1 MIYDPK
7 SKYSWSQHADPL
19 AEHEFHQF
27 LRHSSRVRNMTI
39 STNTY
44 IHLLAALP
52 IETCM
57 FPGLVSLSWMVQRTN
72 TGDLRFF
79 LSPTLRRCCI
89 SELHSDLHHI
99 GTQCAALEEFNVPGD
114 SDIAQL
120 SETVRSCKVL
130 RRLHCAPL
138 DSTAWMH
145 LSTTPTLLEVKIL
158 ASRNIRCPL
167 DNLDFATFLNL
178 TTLSFRAMEVAAV
191 LALIHHFEFPSLKE
205 FEMYARVLPWAE
217 AEQLFRALSRCKASQ
232 TLEHINISSGNGTQE
247 HSGDS
252 LTAVRQFL
260 CFKQLRTLRISAHY
274 SIYLDNDLL
283 FEAMTSWPHIRSL
296 SLLDWRLPT
305 ITFRGLFTA
314 LRLCP
319 HLQDLQVS
327 VDVRNIDIEPEA
339 ESFQHTSLR
348 TLVVGS
354 SELESVNVEAVAHI
368 IFSML
373 PAVDQVMRASGG
385 VPRLWSDVNKRLEFL
400 RNRSSSV
407 AGRCITGAS
416 DPS

>member
-1 MIYDPK
+1 
-7 SKYSWSQHADPL
+7 
-19 AEHEFHQF
+19 
-27 LRHSSRVRNMTI
+27 
-39 STNTY
+39 
-44 IHLLAALP
+44 
-52 IETCM
+52 
-57 FPGLVSLSWMVQRTN
+57 
-72 TGDLRFF
+72 
-79 LSPTLRRCCI
+79 
-89 SELHSDLHHI
+89 
-99 GTQCAALEEFNVPGD
+99 
-114 SDIAQL
+114 
-120 SETVRSCKVL
+120 
-130 RRLHCAPL
+130 
-138 DSTAWMH
+138 MH
-145 LSTTPTLLEVKIL
+145 LSTIPTLLEVRIL

-178 TTLSFRAMEVAAV
+178 TTLSFRGIEVTAV
-191 LALIHHFEFPSLKE
+191 LTFIQHFEFPSLKE

-217 AEQLFRALSRCKASQ
+217 AEKLFRALSRCKASQ
-232 TLEHINISSGNGTQE
+232 ILEYINISSGNGTQE

-252 LTAVRQFL
+252 LTAVKQFL
-260 CFKQLRTLRISAHY
+260 CFKQLRTLRLFSYY

-283 FEAMTSWPHIRSL
+283 FEAMTNWPHIRSL
-296 SLLDWRLPT
+296 SLLDRHPPT

-354 SELESVNVEAVAHI
+354 SELEGVNVEAIAHI
-368 IFSML
+368 ISSML

-385 VPRLWSDVNKRLEFL
+385 TPRLWSDVNKRLEFL
-400 RNRSSSV
+400 RNRSSSA
-407 AGRCITGAS
+407 AGRCIAGGAS